1 MFTKFSVS
9 QRLQI
14 GLILGMAFLLIL
26 GSNRLHKKHFS
37 EINQTVNSVYKDRV
51 VVQNYIYQ
59 LNNIFHQKELQLIEN
74 EELTINTSINKR
86 VEKLLV
92 DFGTTELT
100 QHESRLLSELNR
112 QFEKL
117 TELENKMTQP
127 SEKANK
133 AVVPDAV
140 KMLHEI
146 ENSLDG
152 LAAIQLEEGNEM
164 TLFSQSS
171 LDMIGLLSNIEIT
184 FMILIGIVILVLIFY
199 PLKTSG

>member
-14 GLILGMAFLLIL
+14 GLILGMALLLIL

-37 EINQTVNSVYKDRV
+37 EVNQTVNSVYKDRV
-51 VVQNYIYQ
+51 VVQDYIYQ
-59 LNNIFHQKELQLIEN
+59 LNNIFHQKELQLIQN

-86 VEKLLV
+86 VEDLLV
-92 DFGTTELT
+92 DFGKTELT
-100 QHESRLLSELNR
+100 QHESSLLSELNR

-117 TELENKMTQP
+117 TVLENKITLP
-127 SEKANK
+127 SGKANK
-133 AVVPDAV
+133 AIVPGAV

-146 ENSLDG
+146 EKSLDG

-184 FMILIGIVILVLIFY
+184 FVVLIGIVILILIFY